1 MYYFR
6 HLLNK
11 FLRYKICT
19 LTHPSLRI
27 NILNSSTSEAIIM
40 CTSFAQSHGSHLRM
54 HALHC
59 SNFYCRRHQLQKS
72 IKYKTKKKKSKQVAR
87 AARNPLRSRSRHLF
101 MPYDSDWWP
110 LPKYKCQNITRQLK
124 VDLLPPPTK
133 PFSLLSISRGKAQ
146 KLAASCASPPSR
158 PKVGKRVHGIAT
170 IKSGPESVVNR
181 RNSRTGCQLNLGCQ
195 MRDTR
200 SSKLSTQEQDAE
212 KKRITEENRGRE
224 SRGN

>member
-72 IKYKTKKKKSKQVAR
+72 IKYKTKKKKASKWQELQETHCDHVPGTFLCLMTLIDGR
-87 AARNPLRSRSRHLF
+87 CRNINA
-101 MPYDSDWWP
+101 
-110 LPKYKCQNITRQLK
+110 K
-124 VDLLPPPTK
+124 
-133 PFSLLSISRGKAQ
+133 ISH
-146 KLAASCASPPSR
+146 AS
-158 PKVGKRVHGIAT
+158 
-170 IKSGPESVVNR
+170 
-181 RNSRTGCQLNLGCQ
+181 
-195 MRDTR
+195 
-200 SSKLSTQEQDAE
+200 
-212 KKRITEENRGRE
+212 
-224 SRGN
+224 